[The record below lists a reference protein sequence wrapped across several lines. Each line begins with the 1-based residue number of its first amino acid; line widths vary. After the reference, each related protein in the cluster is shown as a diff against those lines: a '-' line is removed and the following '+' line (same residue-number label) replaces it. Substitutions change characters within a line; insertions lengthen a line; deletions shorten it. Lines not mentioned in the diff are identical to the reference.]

1 MKKLLSLMAL
11 SMLFVYACDNKGTTN
26 TPSTP
31 ASSSAPVA
39 SANPSSPAPVVSD
52 KVDFA
57 SVKTVVAERCAACH
71 APKGQR
77 TIMPDQGPAG
87 GVLLIT
93 PEEIKAKAAR
103 IKARALE
110 SKTMP
115 TNNATKITEDERA
128 LLGKWVDAGA
138 NIN

>member
-1 MKKLLSLMAL
+1 MAL

-31 ASSSAPVA
+31 ASSTTPSSAPVA
-39 SANPSSPAPVVSD
+39 SANPTTPAPVTGGD

-57 SVKTVVAERCAACH
+57 SVKTVISQKCAACH

-87 GVLLIT
+87 GIMFTT
-93 PEEIKAKAAR
+93 PEEMKAKASR
-103 IKARALE
+103 IKARAVDA
-110 SKTMP
+110 KTMP
-115 TNNATKITEDERA
+115 TNNATKITDEERA